1 MKFLVDANLP
11 PRLGV
16 WFGSR
21 RHEADHVFDR
31 NLLTATDT
39 HLWERGRAQ
48 NLVIISKD
56 VDFYDRAL
64 LFGAP
69 PQVVHIAVGN
79 CGNTGLFDALAHQWD
94 EIERALGAGSRL
106 ISVSLEKIE
115 VFPLKTCG
123 ERCASYE
130 CKVKAKSQRAETER
144 IREIS
149 RYRWSSL
156 PGYLDGKRND
166 SWITYEAVLDY
177 MDGSR
182 QKYAAFV
189 QEGIRKG
196 FATPWEDLLGQMVLG
211 TGISSKS

>member
-11 PRLGV
+11 PRLCV
-16 WFGSR
+16 WLGAR

-39 HLWERGRAQ
+39 HLWERGRAE

-79 CGNTGLFDALAHQWD
+79 CSNTGLFDALAYQWD

-106 ISVSLEKIE
+106 ISVSLEKLE
-115 VFPLKTCG
+115 VFP
-123 ERCASYE
+123 
-130 CKVKAKSQRAETER
+130 
-144 IREIS
+144 
-149 RYRWSSL
+149 
-156 PGYLDGKRND
+156 
-166 SWITYEAVLDY
+166 
-177 MDGSR
+177 
-182 QKYAAFV
+182 
-189 QEGIRKG
+189 
-196 FATPWEDLLGQMVLG
+196 
-211 TGISSKS
+211 